1 MSTPAQTTELDAQV
15 SVSRDSV
22 TSQSLPEATASMQE
36 KMAAFAALQAFMSS
50 REQTTQLDGEGSP
63 TSRPPEPNASLGSL
77 SFEASHEEGDFVLNF
92 DDSDEEVEQEKEHD
106 TARKNQEEEDQRQ
119 QKQQKEK
126 AVAAELAYK
135 QFYVDTYVTDEDHDN
150 QTYHEN
156 YMTKEVK
163 KYLLKTSRYF

>member
-22 TSQSLPEATASMQE
+22 TSQSPPEATASRQE
-36 KMAAFAALQAFMSS
+36 KMAAFAALQAFLSS
-50 REQTTQLDGEGSP
+50 RVDGEGSP
-63 TSRPPEPNASLGSL
+63 TSRPPEPNASV